1 MEIIMDILAEAS
13 KEVNKTR
20 IVYRANLNFNIG
32 QKYLSLL
39 VDKELLV
46 KVVGDGGELYKT
58 TERGTEVLNNYK
70 RIKRF
75 V

>member
-1 MEIIMDILAEAS
+1 MDIIMDILAEAL
-13 KEVNKTR
+13 KEVNKTH
-20 IVYRANLNFNIG
+20 IVYGANLNFNLG

-39 VDKELLV
+39 IDKELLI
-46 KVVGDGGELYKT
+46 KVAGDGGTLYKT
-58 TERGTEVLNNYK
+58 TERGIEVLNNYR

>member
-1 MEIIMDILAEAS
+1 MDIIMDILAEAS

-20 IVYRANLNFNIG
+20 IVYGANLNFNLG

-39 VDKELLV
+39 IDKELLI
-46 KVVGDGGELYKT
+46 KVAGDGGTLYKT
-58 TERGTEVLNNYK
+58 TERGIEVLNNYR